1 MNASG
6 IAATTPAAAAFTPQ
20 ILLRSLR
27 FAVLGVLAHLLLAGG
42 ASACTTVEDDCE
54 GASADWYDPNTLRTV
69 NITFVQSNWETLLR
83 QNYASETDLLG
94 TVEVDG
100 VTYPNVGIRIRGN
113 TSYTGLPSGSQK
125 FSLKLEM
132 DAVNPNQDLM
142 GYDSINLNNGWRD
155 PTFTREVE
163 FNNYLAQFTPNA
175 RANNVLVT
183 INGENWGVYNN
194 VQQTDKAML
203 RRYYSNADGLR
214 VRCFNNP
221 SGPGLSYSP
230 TLNSSYEIQET
241 GGLTLQQATAEFIEL
256 TRIITQNPLSNP
268 LVDVPNMD
276 RVIAIDTSTW
286 TVALENLLTDDDS
299 YINKGCDFMT
309 YRNPVDGRTSIIQ
322 RDANE
327 TWTQPTWTITRNF
340 TQTNKP
346 FLNRILGVPEL
357 RQRYMAH
364 YRTVRQG
371 FSWAQLQPRF
381 EARRALIA
389 AAVAADNKKI
399 YTTQNFTNGFGTAA
413 VTLTNRITNTP
424 ATGLAGGSIPGVQ
437 GFVESRASF
446 LANAASNPELA
457 VTGPTISAIQA
468 SNSTPQPGTPVFI
481 TADVAPAAAPITRVE
496 LYYRPNPTDIYLR
509 TPMLDDGQSG
519 DGAAGDGRF
528 GVLLPGVATAGQR
541 VSYYVMATAGNT
553 FNSVSFFPAGAEQAA
568 RTIEFGL
575 SGAVTV
581 QITEYLYSGNHGEFV
596 ELTNRSAT
604 PIDLTGWSL
613 KDDQVNL
620 DGFSLTPAGLLQP
633 GESVIITEAVEAAFR
648 AAWNLPANIKII
660 GQLGAIGV
668 GGQNYGRSDQINVY
682 DSGGALVDRLTY
694 GDQTIPGSIRAQNIS
709 GQAPCSALGQN
720 TIASWVLSAVGDVYG
735 SVQSNPTPTNLRDI
749 GSPGL
754 FVESNCTVNSGIV
767 FRNGFEAAAR

>member
-1 MNASG
+1 MVAVPGPVASQ
-6 IAATTPAAAAFTPQ
+6 AAPVLPSNGSS
-20 ILLRSLR
+20 RSRRLPR
-27 FAVLGVLAHLLLAGG
+27 GLWALLALFGCGG
-42 ASACTTVEDDCE
+42 AAH
-54 GASADWYDPNTLRTV
+54 AQDWYDPNVLRTV

-94 TVEVDG
+94 TVEVG
-100 VTYPNVGIRIRGN
+100 GTVYPNVGIRIRGN
-113 TSYTGLPSGSQK
+113 TSFTGLPAGSQK

-203 RRYYSNADGLR
+203 RRYFSNADGLR

-221 SGPGLSYSP
+221 NGPGLAYSP
-230 TLNSSYEIQET
+230 TLSSSYEIQET

-256 TRIITQNPLSNP
+256 TRLITQNPLGNP
-268 LVDVPNMD
+268 AVDVPNMD

-309 YRNPVDGRTSIIQ
+309 YRNPVDGRTAIIQ

-327 TWTQPTWTITRNF
+327 TWTQPTWSITRNF

-346 FLNRILGVPEL
+346 FLSRILGVPEL

-371 FSWAQLQPRF
+371 FSWAQMQARF
-381 EARRALIA
+381 DARRALIA
-389 AAVAADNKKI
+389 SAVAADNKKI
-399 YTTQNFTNGFGTAA
+399 YTTQNFNDGFGTAS
-413 VTLTNRITNTP
+413 VTLINRITGT
-424 ATGLAGGSIPGVQ
+424 AAGGLAGGTIPGIQ
-437 GFVESRASF
+437 GFIDTRATF
-446 LANAASNPELA
+446 LNNATSNPELA
-457 VTGPTISAIQA
+457 VTGPAINAVSA
-468 SNSTPQPGTPVFI
+468 SNTTPAPGTPVFI
-481 TADVAPAAAPITRVE
+481 TADVIAAGAPISRVE
-496 LYYRPNPTDIYLR
+496 LFYRPNPSSIFLR
-509 TPMLDDGQSG
+509 APMLDDGQSG

-528 GVLLPGVATAGQR
+528 GALLPGVSTAGQR
-541 VSYYVMATAGNT
+541 VSYYVMATSSDS
-553 FNSVSFFPAGAEQAA
+553 FNSLSFFPTGAEQAP

-575 SGAVTV
+575 SGAVTM

-596 ELTNRSAT
+596 ELTNRGTT
-604 PIDLTGWSL
+604 PIDLTGWTL
-613 KDDQVNL
+613 KDDQVSL
-620 DGFSLTPAGLLQP
+620 EGFSLTPAGVLQP
-633 GESVIITEAVEAAFR
+633 GESVVITETVEAAFR
-648 AAWNLPANIKII
+648 TAWNLPANAKII
-660 GQLGAIGV
+660 GQLGAVGV
-668 GGQNYGRSDQINVY
+668 GGQNYGRSDQINLY
-682 DSGGALVDRLTY
+682 DSGGALVDRLSY
-694 GDQTIPGSIRAQNIS
+694 GDQTFPGTIRAQNIS
-709 GQAPCSALGQN
+709 GQAPCAALGQN
-720 TIASWVLSAVGDVYG
+720 TIASWVLSSVGDVYG
-735 SVQSNPTPTNLRDI
+735 SVQSNATPTNLRDI
-749 GSPGL
+749 GSPGV
-754 FVESNCTVNSGIV
+754 FVAGNCATGTGVV
-767 FRNGFEAAAR
+767 FDDGFEATVR

>member
-1 MNASG
+1 MGGTNEAGQSPGSWTDPSG
-6 IAATTPAAAAFTPQ
+6 RRRSR
-20 ILLRSLR
+20 LRAYPVA
-27 FAVLGVLAHLLLAGG
+27 AVLVVQLVT
-42 ASACTTVEDDCE
+42 ASA
-54 GASADWYDPNTLRTV
+54 ASAQDWYDPNVLRTV

-94 TVEVDG
+94 TVEVEG
-100 VTYPNVGIRIRGN
+100 VVYPNVGIRIRGN
-113 TSYTGLPSGSQK
+113 TSFTGLPTGSQK

-132 DAVNPNQDLM
+132 DAVNPSQDLM

-163 FNNYLAQFTPNA
+163 FSNYLAQFTPNA

-194 VQQTDKAML
+194 VQQTDKALL

-221 SGPGLSYSP
+221 NGPGLSYSP
-230 TLNSSYEIQET
+230 TLSSSYEIQET

-256 TRIITQNPLSNP
+256 TRVITQNPLGNP
-268 LVDVPNMD
+268 AVDVPNMD

-309 YRNPVDGRTSIIQ
+309 YRNPVDGRTAIIQ

-327 TWTQPTWTITRNF
+327 TWTQPTWAITRNF

-371 FSWAQLQPRF
+371 FSWANLQSRF
-381 EARRALIA
+381 EARRALIE

-399 YTTQNFTNGFGTAA
+399 YTTQNFTNGFGSAT
-413 VTLTNRITNTP
+413 VTLTNRITGTP
-424 ATGLAGGSIPGVQ
+424 ATGLAGGTIPGIQ
-437 GFVESRASF
+437 GFVEGRATF

-457 VTGPTISAIQA
+457 VTGPTISAVQA
-468 SNSTPQPGTPVFI
+468 SNSTPAPGTPVFI
-481 TADVAPAAAPITRVE
+481 TADVAAAGAAISRVE
-496 LYYRPNPTDIYLR
+496 LFYRPNPTSIFLR
-509 TPMLDDGQSG
+509 VPMLDDGQSG

-528 GVLLPGVATAGQR
+528 GVLLPGVSSAGQR
-541 VSYYVMATAGNT
+541 VSYYVMATSSNS
-553 FNSVSFFPAGAEQAA
+553 FNSLSFFPAGAEQAA

-575 SGAVTV
+575 SGAVTL

-596 ELTNRSAT
+596 ELTNRGAST
-604 PIDLTGWSL
+604 IDLTGWTL

-620 DGFSLTPAGLLQP
+620 AGFSLSPAGTLQP
-633 GESVIITEAVEAAFR
+633 GESLIITEAVEAAFR
-648 AAWNLPANIKII
+648 SAWNLPASAKII

-682 DSGGALVDRLTY
+682 DSGGALIDRLSY
-694 GDQTIPGSIRAQNIS
+694 GDQTFPGTIRAQNIS

-735 SVQSNPTPTNLRDI
+735 SVQSNATPTNLRDI
-749 GSPGL
+749 GSPGV
-754 FVESNCTVNSGIV
+754 FVAANCSSDPGLV
-767 FRNGFEAAAR
+767 FGDGFEVTLR

>member
-1 MNASG
+1 M
-6 IAATTPAAAAFTPQ
+6 
-20 ILLRSLR
+20 
-27 FAVLGVLAHLLLAGG
+27 GG
-42 ASACTTVEDDCE
+42 ASGVGTNRVCPID
-54 GASADWYDPNTLRTV
+54 GARMRTCARPVRRLAAVLLPQLLAISAAHAQDWYDPTVLRTV

-94 TVEVDG
+94 TVEVG
-100 VTYPNVGIRIRGN
+100 GTVYPNVGIRIRGN
-113 TSYTGLPSGSQK
+113 TSFTGLPAGSQK

-132 DAVNPNQDLM
+132 DAVNPSQDLM

-194 VQQTDKAML
+194 VQQTDKALL

-221 SGPGLSYSP
+221 NGPGLAYSP
-230 TLNSSYEIQET
+230 TLSSSYEIQET

-256 TRIITQNPLSNP
+256 TRLITQNPLGNP
-268 LVDVPNMD
+268 SVDVPNMD

-309 YRNPVDGRTSIIQ
+309 YRNPVDGRTAIIQ

-327 TWTQPTWTITRNF
+327 TWTQPTWSITRNF

-346 FLNRILGVPEL
+346 FLSRILGVPEL

-371 FSWAQLQPRF
+371 FSWAQMQARF
-381 EARRALIA
+381 DARRALIA
-389 AAVAADNKKI
+389 SAVAADNKKI
-399 YTTQNFTNGFGTAA
+399 YTTQNFNDGFGTAN
-413 VTLTNRITNTP
+413 VTLINRITGT
-424 ATGLAGGSIPGVQ
+424 AAGGLAGGTIPGIQ
-437 GFVESRASF
+437 GFIDGRGTF
-446 LANAASNPELA
+446 LANATSNPELA
-457 VTGPTISAIQA
+457 VTGPAISAVSA
-468 SNSTPQPGTPVFI
+468 SNSTPAPGTPVFI
-481 TADVAPAAAPITRVE
+481 TADVAAAGAPISRVE
-496 LYYRPNPTDIYLR
+496 LFYRPNPSSIFLR
-509 TPMLDDGQSG
+509 APMLDDGQSG

-528 GVLLPGVATAGQR
+528 GVLLPGVSTAGQR
-541 VSYYVMATAGNT
+541 VSYYVMATSS
-553 FNSVSFFPAGAEQAA
+553 NSFGSLSFFPTGAEQAA

-575 SGAVTV
+575 SGAVTM

-596 ELTNRSAT
+596 ELTNRGTT
-604 PIDLTGWSL
+604 PIDLTGWTL

-620 DGFSLTPAGLLQP
+620 EGFSLTPAGVMQP
-633 GESVIITEAVEAAFR
+633 GESVVITETVEAAFR
-648 AAWNLPANIKII
+648 AAWNLPASAKII
-660 GQLGAIGV
+660 GQLGAVGV

-682 DSGGALVDRLTY
+682 DSGGALVDRLSY
-694 GDQTIPGSIRAQNIS
+694 GDQTFPGTIRAQNIS
-709 GQAPCSALGQN
+709 GQAPCAALGQN
-720 TIASWVLSAVGDVYG
+720 TIASWVLSSVGDVYG

-749 GSPGL
+749 GSPGV
-754 FVESNCTVNSGIV
+754 FVAGNCSSDPGLV
-767 FRNGFEAAAR
+767 FADGFEVTLR